1 MPTSP
6 KVAGIRLFK
15 TSLSNLST
23 CYSSMFLAPSFLI
36 NTLDKLVRDF
46 FWEGSRDD
54 GGMHNVNQ
62 ETKQHPKLMGG
73 LGIGNFRHCNSAF
86 LAKWIWQFLTEH
98 DVLRQKIIIV
108 NHHLTGRGW
117 SSPNHHGSHQSPWR
131 YIYQAIGLIA
141 SRVQRRIGDGT
152 ATFLDRFPI

>member
-46 FWEGSRDD
+46 FWEGSSDD
-54 GGMHNVNQ
+54 GGMHHVN
-62 ETKQHPKLMGG
+62 
-73 LGIGNFRHCNSAF
+73 
-86 LAKWIWQFLTEH
+86 
-98 DVLRQKIIIV
+98 
-108 NHHLTGRGW
+108 
-117 SSPNHHGSHQSPWR
+117 
-131 YIYQAIGLIA
+131 
-141 SRVQRRIGDGT
+141 
-152 ATFLDRFPI
+152 